1 MAAHVVS
8 RARQRGARSPPPVPR
23 CHAQTTTPGP
33 IPSPMP
39 SPMPSPKPNQVR
51 RLLGCLGFASRLE
64 SSPYADLLSP
74 EQWGRAATAFEAE
87 SLALLGQPRESPL
100 HLCVEAGRPR

>member
-1 MAAHVVS
+1 MVGSTRGH
-8 RARQRGARSPPPVPR
+8 AR
-23 CHAQTTTPGP
+23 TTEPGP

-39 SPMPSPKPNQVR
+39 SPKPKQVR

-64 SSPYADLLSP
+64 SSPYADLLSE
-74 EQWGRAATAFEAE
+74 EQWEGAARALEAE

-100 HLCVEAGRPR
+100 RLCVEAGRPR